1 MVKIMM
7 VKMFKELGRRLN
19 ELNEKLE
26 VLFIIFKNLF
36 IFGCAGVFIA
46 ASGLSLVV
54 VQGLL
59 ISGAS
64 LVAEYRL

>member
-1 MVKIMM
+1 MSTS
-7 VKMFKELGRRLN
+7 LTSSA
-19 ELNEKLE
+19 